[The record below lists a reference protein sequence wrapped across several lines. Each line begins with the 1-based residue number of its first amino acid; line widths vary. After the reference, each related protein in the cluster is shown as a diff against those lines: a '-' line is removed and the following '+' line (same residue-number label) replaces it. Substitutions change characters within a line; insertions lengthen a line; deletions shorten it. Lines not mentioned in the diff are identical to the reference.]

1 MGSLN
6 VLIKMITLGLTL
18 SLCLVSVVKGQ
29 EVDPYEALSAT
40 IPGEPG
46 EDYPIFAF
54 PPDTSFICD
63 GQIQGYYAD
72 PEADCQSFH
81 ICANLGDGGLT
92 KYSLLCPNG
101 TLFNQQ
107 YFICDWWFN
116 VDCSLSESFYSLNDD
131 IAAEQAANSPEG
143 GLGVLGAGGDIT
155 ALTTSYLP
163 SYPSTPPNQG
173 SGIQPRKKGNR

>member
-6 VLIKMITLGLTL
+6 TGTVMRTSAGL
-18 SLCLVSVVKGQ
+18 SLFLLVSLASAQ
-29 EVDPYEALSAT
+29 EDDPVAALADV

-54 PPDTSFICD
+54 APDTSFLCD

-92 KYSLLCPNG
+92 KYSFLCP
-101 TLFNQQ
+101 TSS
-107 YFICDWWFN
+107 I
-116 VDCSLSESFYSLNDD
+116 SS
-131 IAAEQAANSPEG
+131 ATG
-143 GLGVLGAGGDIT
+143 GSMWT
-155 ALTTSYLP
+155 ALWQS
-163 SYPSTPPNQG
+163 PSTPSTRRSQK
-173 SGIQPRKKGNR
+173 SRQPTLLKVWLV

>member
-1 MGSLN
+1 MINLH
-6 VLIKMITLGLTL
+6 IKKYL
-18 SLCLVSVVKGQ
+18 
-29 EVDPYEALSAT
+29 
-40 IPGEPG
+40 G

-54 PPDTSFICD
+54 PPDTSFLCA
-63 GQIQGYYAD
+63 GHTQGYYAD

-81 ICANLGDGGLT
+81 ICANLGDGDLT

-163 SYPSTPPNQG
+163 SYPSTPPNQVNNFKHHY
-173 SGIQPRKKGNR
+173 I